1 MMGARKEKAMLET
14 DKYARPLH
22 LQEGWLCLDFA
33 NTLEWRATDQPT
45 ERLNDYPNL
54 VSWAQGKG
62 VISEGEVEHLVRSA
76 EVHPAQASAVLNQA
90 ITLRETIYRIFSAV
104 VAGRSPETADLAA
117 LNAALSQ
124 GMAHLRIIQTAAGF
138 VWDWDGGEDALDQML
153 WPVVRSAVDLLT
165 SKELE
170 RVGECAGDWGCG
182 WLFLDM
188 SRNHSRRWCSMELC
202 GNRAK
207 VRRHYQ
213 RHSAA

>member
-1 MMGARKEKAMLET
+1 VCRRKRRRS
-14 DKYARPLH
+14 RPCG
-22 LQEGWLCLDFA
+22 QIRRTVAIGR
-33 NTLEWRATDQPT
+33 RATDQPT

-62 VISEGEVEHLVRSA
+62 VISEGEVQHLVRKA
-76 EVHPAQASAVLNQA
+76 EIHPAQASAVLNQA

-104 VAGRSPETADLAA
+104 AAGRSPETADLAA
-117 LNAALSQ
+117 LNVALSQ
-124 GMAHLRIIQTAAGF
+124 GMAHLRIIHTPEGF

-170 RVGECAGDWGCG
+170 RVGECAGDRGCG

-213 RHSAA
+213 RQSAT

>member
-1 MMGARKEKAMLET
+1 MCRRKRGRSRPCGQTRRT
-14 DKYARPLH
+14 DTIGR
-22 LQEGWLCLDFA
+22 
-33 NTLEWRATDQPT
+33 RATDQPT
-45 ERLNDYPNL
+45 ERLDDYPNL
-54 VSWAQGKG
+54 VSWAQDKG
-62 VISEGEVEHLVRSA
+62 ILSDGEVQHLVRNA

-90 ITLRETIYRIFSAV
+90 ITLRETIYRIFSAA

-124 GMAHLRIIQTAAGF
+124 GMTHLRIIQTAAGF

-153 WPVVRSAVDLLT
+153 WPVVRSAGDLLT

-170 RVGECAGDWGCG
+170 RVGECAGDRGCG

-213 RHSAA
+213 RHSAP